1 MPVEVGCRCWQFRA
15 AVCTGGVT
23 DRAEQGQPELLGVVL
38 VALHLHEGEPA
49 RLARPAG
56 PGAQQR
62 RLPAAGRGRD
72 DRHLARRRAI
82 QGSEKITPVDQP
94 GSCWSHRHR
103 PALIS
108 TPDTPGAGHAVLA
121 PSVSVS
127 GQRTYCQRR
136 AKPRFCRTLKHAP
149 PPRSADAACGES
161 PGSGDGLSPGWRR
174 AWARRESSHGRQ
186 GRAPRSQG
194 DTVTSPASGAGSAPD
209 LPDYAPATGSAPSG
223 TGRAASPAA
232 TAGGSNRRLGLALLV
247 IATAQLMV
255 VLDATIVNVALP
267 HIQQALGFSGSG
279 LEWVVNAYA
288 VTFGG
293 LLLLGGR
300 AGDILGRR
308 RVFVFGL
315 LLFSGA
321 SLLGGFATS
330 EWWLLTAR
338 AVQGVGGA
346 VIAPTALALITTNFP
361 EGGERNR
368 AFGVYAAMAGAGSA
382 VGLLLGGILTTYASW
397 RWVLF
402 VNVPIGILVAA
413 AAPRVLAESPRR
425 PGRIDVAGAVTGT
438 GGIALLVYGLS
449 KAAAGPDGVSHWG
462 DAQVLASLAA
472 SVVLLVSFVLIE
484 MRSSRPLLPMRVLAD
499 RNRSGAYLIM
509 LCVATGLFGLFFF
522 LTLFIQNVL
531 GYSAIRSGI
540 AYLPFAV
547 GVVIASGLASQLVPR
562 IGPRPLIVAGAAM
575 VAGGMF
581 WFSRLTEHAGY
592 AGHLLG
598 PQLVSSFGLGLV
610 FVPLA
615 LVALHNV
622 AEQDS
627 GVASSLLNTA
637 QQVGGAI
644 GLALLGTVAWTTVAD
659 SVRTQVA
666 HAARPP
672 RRRASHCRS
681 RAPPRRRPST
691 ITP

>member
-1 MPVEVGCRCWQFRA
+1 
-15 AVCTGGVT
+15 
-23 DRAEQGQPELLGVVL
+23 
-38 VALHLHEGEPA
+38 
-49 RLARPAG
+49 
-56 PGAQQR
+56 
-62 RLPAAGRGRD
+62 
-72 DRHLARRRAI
+72 
-82 QGSEKITPVDQP
+82 
-94 GSCWSHRHR
+94 
-103 PALIS
+103 
-108 TPDTPGAGHAVLA
+108 
-121 PSVSVS
+121 
-127 GQRTYCQRR
+127 
-136 AKPRFCRTLKHAP
+136 
-149 PPRSADAACGES
+149 
-161 PGSGDGLSPGWRR
+161 
-174 AWARRESSHGRQ
+174 
-186 GRAPRSQG
+186 
-194 DTVTSPASGAGSAPD
+194 VTSPASGAGSAPD
-209 LPDYAPATGSAPSG
+209 LPDYADIARSAQSA
-223 TGRAASPAA
+223 TGRAASPGA
-232 TAGGSNRRLGLALLV
+232 TADGGNRRLGLALVV

-321 SLLGGFATS
+321 SLVGGFATS
-330 EWWLLTAR
+330 QWWLLTAR
-338 AVQGVGGA
+338 AVQGAGGA

-425 PGRIDVAGAVTGT
+425 PGRIDVAGAVTGC
-438 GGIALLVYGLS
+438 GGVALLVYGLS
-449 KAAAGPDGVSHWG
+449 KAATGPDGISHWG
-462 DAQVLASLAA
+462 DAQVLASLTAA
-472 SVVLLVSFVLIE
+472 VVLLVSFVLIE

-509 LCVATGLFGLFFF
+509 LCIATGLFGLFFF
-522 LTLFIQNVL
+522 LTLFIQTVL

-540 AYLPFAV
+540 AYLPFAI
-547 GVVIASGLASQLVPR
+547 GVVIASGLASRLVAR
-562 IGPRPLIVAGAAM
+562 IGARPLILAGAAM

-598 PQLVSSFGLGLV
+598 PQLVSSCGLGLV

-644 GLALLGTVAWTTVAD
+644 GLALLGTVAWTAVAD
-659 SVRTQVA
+659 SIRTQVA
-666 HAARPP
+666 HAAAAAAKAGQPLPKPGTPP
-672 RRRASHCRS
+672 PASIYDHALTVGFS
-681 RAPPRRRPST
+681 RAFVVAAGIALLALLIAIATIRVRRQELTGAVPAPQEAALQPAAPQPATVQPATVQQHEDRAALAAAARPCRFC
-691 ITP
+691 